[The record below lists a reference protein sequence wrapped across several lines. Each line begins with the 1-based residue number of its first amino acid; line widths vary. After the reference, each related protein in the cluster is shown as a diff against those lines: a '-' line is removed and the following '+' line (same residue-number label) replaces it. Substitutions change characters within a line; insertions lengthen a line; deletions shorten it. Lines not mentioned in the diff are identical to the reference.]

1 MPLQQCKLRLPW
13 ANGTCGCPADGGRD
27 RGVDAADS
35 ECDAEAQTQRDL
47 VQQVDS
53 GHQTGVGAVHGMQ
66 NLIPRGPGVLA
77 RTDR

>member
-1 MPLQQCKLRLPW
+1 MPLQQCKLRLSQ
-13 ANGTCGCPADGGRD
+13 ANGTCGCPANGGRD
-27 RGVDAADS
+27 HGVDGADS

-53 GHQTGVGAVHGMQ
+53 GHQTGVGAVQEMQ
-66 NLIPRGPGVLA
+66 NLIPRGRGLLA